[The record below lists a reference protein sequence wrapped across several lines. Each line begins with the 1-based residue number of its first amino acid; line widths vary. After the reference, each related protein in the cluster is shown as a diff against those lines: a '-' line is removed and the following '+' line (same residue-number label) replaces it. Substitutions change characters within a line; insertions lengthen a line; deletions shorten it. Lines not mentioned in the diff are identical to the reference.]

1 MVFMNKIIPA
11 ILATDISDL
20 ELKVAQIPDE
30 VKLVHIDILEKD
42 IYTDIDIDFEAHI
55 MTKEPDKFASLWV
68 ERGAKGVIVHK
79 LSENILHLKNRT
91 KLGLGI
97 EFNVPLEEM
106 LPSIAKVDFIHL
118 MSITQMGEQGHPFE
132 SGIFDRIKKVRE
144 KFPQV
149 EISVDGGINTDN
161 YQKLLDLGV
170 NKLVVGSGFKKL
182 WNSLTKK

>member
-42 IYTDIDIDFEAHI
+42 IYT
-55 MTKEPDKFASLWV
+55 
-68 ERGAKGVIVHK
+68 
-79 LSENILHLKNRT
+79 
-91 KLGLGI
+91 GI